1 MQKRFLPLQG
11 IRVLERGDSLSVRLA
26 GLLLSDQG
34 AEVFALDHDRFVD
47 VVDGGVDAYL
57 NRGKKLLH
65 PDILASI
72 RDSDIII
79 QNGPSSGPPSD
90 WAISLGFTATVPG
103 DTDFS
108 LPDDTS
114 DDLLNALVGF
124 YTDLGIT
131 SRLLGRDVIYTP
143 LPLCSVY
150 AAVLGATAVLAALTD
165 RQRSGIG
172 RSIVVPRL
180 SAGLSAIGVLA
191 MDLGGIA
198 SHLLPH
204 SLLALP
210 AALVA
215 EVPKARASEAQMVA
229 FINRLNPTSGCYRT
243 ADGQLIMPVTTV
255 NRRLA
260 VRMLELLELW
270 DQAQALGIVNASPY
284 DPANVGVAG
293 RNIALPERMRSDL
306 NDQLAL
312 WITEAFAKKPA
323 AEWVVIFSEAQVPC
337 GIVQDFSEW
346 MRSSWAKEAGLV
358 ESVSGFE
365 KPQLGRAINV
375 KSAKPY
381 PVLRAT
387 EPVDAVLPHQIQI
400 QKSQSVSTKPL
411 TGYIVLDL
419 CNVIAGPAC
428 GRLLG
433 ELGASVIKLDSTRP
447 DHQPLVTV
455 VWGAEANQGKK
466 SLLADLHTLEGREIL
481 ERLVSRADIVLMNET
496 DSGVRRL
503 GLTQAELAKINPRAI
518 AVQISASKGS
528 RPGSYD
534 DHPGYDPLLQAE
546 TGIMTRFGTRD
557 MPLLHGIASCVDY
570 LTGYLGAFATVVALQ
585 ARERRGD
592 GQGDWAETSL
602 ASAASLIQL
611 GFQFGPGVASELGPT
626 ATGRSATSRLY
637 KVTDGWIYVEGTSDV
652 AEQVESLSIDKALT
666 SLHNKGVRAT
676 RVQSIAALKEKYLAQ
691 SSATIRFRTVGRD
704 GLRAT
709 LLEPTWFQFEGKAL
723 LPSDEPPRPG
733 GDTHEILNSLG
744 YDEAEIHSLI
754 DRQIVGLPDWGQLH
768 RDSKVVSSEEV
779 ISPLVSENI

>member
-1 MQKRFLPLQG
+1 MQQQFLPLQG
-11 IRVLERGDSLSVRLA
+11 IRVLERSNTLAVRLA
-26 GLLLSDQG
+26 GLLLADQG
-34 AEVFALDHDRFVD
+34 AEVFAFDHDLLAD
-47 VVDGGVDAYL
+47 DEIDAYL
-57 NRGKKLLH
+57 DRGKKLLR
-65 PDILASI
+65 PDALASVG
-72 RDSDIII
+72 DSDIVI
-79 QNGPSSGPPSD
+79 QNGPNPGHPSD
-90 WAISLGFTATVPG
+90 RVISLGFTVTVPG
-103 DTDFS
+103 DTDLN
-108 LPDDTS
+108 LPDDAS

-124 YTDLGIT
+124 YTDLGVT
-131 SRLLGRDVIYTP
+131 SRLLGREVIYTP

-150 AAVLGATAVLAALTD
+150 AAVLGATAILAALTD
-165 RQRSGIG
+165 RQRSGMG

-191 MDLGGIA
+191 MDITGIA
-198 SHLLPH
+198 PHLLPH
-204 SLLALP
+204 SLLSLAP
-210 AALVA
+210 ALVA
-215 EVPKARASEAQMVA
+215 EVPKARESEAQMVA

-243 ADGQLIMPVTTV
+243 ADRQLIMPVTTV

-284 DPANVGVAG
+284 DPANVAVED
-293 RNIALPERMRSDL
+293 RNIASPERMRSDL

-312 WITEAFAKKPA
+312 WLTEAFARKPA
-323 AEWVVIFSEAQVPC
+323 AEWVALFAEAQVPC
-337 GIVQDFSEW
+337 GVVQDFSEW
-346 MRSSWAKEAGLV
+346 MHSSWAKEAGLV

-365 KPQLGRAINV
+365 QPQLGRAINV

-381 PVLRAT
+381 PALQAGGR
-387 EPVDAVLPHQIQI
+387 VDDVVPHQVQI

-411 TGYIVLDL
+411 TGYLVLDL
-419 CNVIAGPAC
+419 CNVIAGQAC

-481 ERLVSRADIVLMNET
+481 ERLVRRADIVLMNET
-496 DSGVRRL
+496 NNGVCRL

-518 AVQISASKGS
+518 AVQISACKGS

-570 LTGYLGAFATVVALQ
+570 LTGYLGAYATMVALQ
-585 ARERRGD
+585 ARERQGD
-592 GQGDWAETSL
+592 GLGDWAETSL
-602 ASAASLIQL
+602 ASAASLIQF
-611 GFQFGPGVASELGPT
+611 GFQYGPGVASELGPA

-637 KVTDGWIYVEGTSDV
+637 KVTDGWIYVEGASDV
-652 AEQVESLSIDKALT
+652 AEQVETLSMDEALT
-666 SLHNKGVRAT
+666 SLRAKGIRSAG
-676 RVQSIAALKEKYLAQ
+676 VQSIAALKEKYLAQ
-691 SSATIRFRTVGRD
+691 PSATIRFRTVGRD

-709 LLEPTWFQFEGKAL
+709 LLEPTWFQFEGEAL

-733 GDTHEILNSLG
+733 GDAHEILSSLG
-744 YDEAEIHSLI
+744 YEEAEIQSLI
-754 DRQIVGLPDWGQLH
+754 NRQIVGLTDWRPLH
-768 RDSKVVSSEEV
+768 CGSKPLPSEE
-779 ISPLVSENI
+779 IR

>member
-1 MQKRFLPLQG
+1 MQNQFLPLQG
-11 IRVLERGDSLSVRLA
+11 IRVLERSNTLAVRLA
-26 GLLLSDQG
+26 GLLLADQG
-34 AEVFALDHDRFVD
+34 ADVFALDHGRLA
-47 VVDGGVDAYL
+47 DGEIDAYL
-57 NRGKKLLH
+57 DRGKKLLH
-65 PDILASI
+65 PDVLASMQ
-72 RDSDIII
+72 DSDIVI
-79 QNGPSSGPPSD
+79 QNGPILSHHSD
-90 WAISLGFTATVPG
+90 WVISLGFTATVPG
-103 DTDFS
+103 DPNFN

-114 DDLLNALVGF
+114 DDLLNAHVGF
-124 YTDLGIT
+124 YTDLGVT
-131 SRLLGRDVIYTP
+131 SRLLGRYVIYTP

-165 RQRSGIG
+165 RQRSGMG

-180 SAGLSAIGVLA
+180 SAALSAIGVLA
-191 MDLGGIA
+191 MDISGIA
-198 SHLLPH
+198 PHLLPH
-204 SLLALP
+204 SLLSLAP
-210 AALVA
+210 ALVA
-215 EVPKARASEAQMVA
+215 DVPKARASEGQMVA

-284 DPANVGVAG
+284 DPVNVAVED
-293 RNIALPERMRSDL
+293 RNIASPERMRSDL
-306 NDQLAL
+306 NDQLAS
-312 WITEAFAKKPA
+312 WITEAFARKSA
-323 AEWVVIFSEAQVPC
+323 VEWVAIFAEAQVPC

-346 MRSSWAKEAGLV
+346 MASSWAKEAGLV
-358 ESVSGFE
+358 ESVVSFE
-365 KPQLGRAINV
+365 QPQLGRAINV

-381 PVLRAT
+381 PALQAAAR
-387 EPVDAVLPHQIQI
+387 VDTALPYQVEIQR
-400 QKSQSVSTKPL
+400 SQNIATKPL
-411 TGYIVLDL
+411 TGYVVLDL

-481 ERLVSRADIVLMNET
+481 ERLVRKADIVLMNET
-496 DSGVRRL
+496 DNGVRRL
-503 GLTQAELAKINPRAI
+503 GLTQDEIAKINPHAI

-528 RPGSYD
+528 RAGSYD

-570 LTGYLGAFATVVALQ
+570 LTGYLGAYATVVALQ

-611 GFQFGPGVASELGPT
+611 GFQYGPGVPSELGPT

-637 KVTDGWIYVEGTSDV
+637 KVTDGWIYVEGSSDV
-652 AEQVESLSIDKALT
+652 AEQVETLSVDEALT
-666 SLHNKGVRAT
+666 ALQSKGFRAI
-676 RVQSIAALKEKYLAQ
+676 RVQSIAALKEKYLTRP
-691 SSATIRFRTVGRD
+691 SDTIRFRTVGRD

-709 LLEPTWFQFEGKAL
+709 LLEPTWFQFDGKAL
-723 LPSDEPPRPG
+723 LPSEEPPRPG
-733 GDTHEILNSLG
+733 GDAHEILRSLG
-744 YDEAEIHSLI
+744 YDEAEIQSFI
-754 DRQIVGLPDWGQLH
+754 DQEIVGLPDWG
-768 RDSKVVSSEEV
+768 
-779 ISPLVSENI
+779 

>member
-1 MQKRFLPLQG
+1 MQQQFLPLQG
-11 IRVLERGDSLSVRLA
+11 IRVLERSSTLAVRLT
-26 GLLLSDQG
+26 GLLLADQG
-34 AEVFALDHDRFVD
+34 ADVFALDHGQLA
-47 VVDGGVDAYL
+47 DGEIDAYL
-57 NRGKKLLH
+57 GRGKKLLH

-72 RDSDIII
+72 QDSDIVI
-79 QNGPSSGPPSD
+79 QNGPILDHPSD
-90 WAISLGFTATVPG
+90 GVISLGFTATVPG
-103 DTDFS
+103 DPDLN
-108 LPDDTS
+108 LPNDAS
-114 DDLLNALVGF
+114 DDLLNAFVGF
-124 YTDLGIT
+124 YTDLGVT

-165 RQRSGIG
+165 RQRSGMG

-191 MDLGGIA
+191 MDISGIA
-198 SHLLPH
+198 PHLLPH
-204 SLLALP
+204 SLLSLAP
-210 AALVA
+210 ALVA
-215 EVPKARASEAQMVA
+215 DIPKARESEAQMVA

-255 NRRLA
+255 SRRLA
-260 VRMLELLELW
+260 VRMLELLGLW

-284 DPANVGVAG
+284 DPANVAVED
-293 RNIALPERMRSDL
+293 RNIASPEKMRSDL

-312 WITEAFAKKPA
+312 WITEAFARKSA
-323 AEWVVIFSEAQVPC
+323 AEWVAIFAEAQVPC
-337 GIVQDFSEW
+337 GVVQDFSEW
-346 MRSSWAKEAGLV
+346 MRSSRAKESGLV

-365 KPQLGRAINV
+365 QPQLGRAINV

-381 PVLRAT
+381 PTLGAGQR
-387 EPVDAVLPHQIQI
+387 VDAVVPHQIQI

-411 TGYIVLDL
+411 TGYLVLDL

-433 ELGASVIKLDSTRP
+433 ELGASVIKFDSTRP

-481 ERLVSRADIVLMNET
+481 DRLVRKADIVLMNET
-496 DSGVRRL
+496 DNGLRRL
-503 GLTQAELAKINPRAI
+503 GLTQAELAKINPHAI
-518 AVQISASKGS
+518 GVQISASKGS

-546 TGIMTRFGTRD
+546 TGIMTRFGTRN

-570 LTGYLGAFATVVALQ
+570 LTGYLGAYATVVALQ

-611 GFQFGPGVASELGPT
+611 GFQYGPDVASELGPT

-637 KVTDGWIYVEGTSDV
+637 KVTDGWIYAEGPSNV
-652 AEQVESLSIDKALT
+652 AEQIETLSIDEALT
-666 SLHNKGVRAT
+666 SLRTKGVRSIP
-676 RVQSIAALKEKYLAQ
+676 VQTIIALKEKYLAQ

-723 LPSDEPPRPG
+723 LPSEEPPRPG
-733 GDTHEILNSLG
+733 GDAHKILSSLG
-744 YDEAEIHSLI
+744 YDEAEIQSFI
-754 DRQIVGLPDWGQLH
+754 DRQIVGLPDWRHLH
-768 RDSKVVSSEEV
+768 HGSKPVPSEEILSDSV
-779 ISPLVSENI
+779 NEKG

>member
-1 MQKRFLPLQG
+1 MQNQFLPLQG
-11 IRVLERGDSLSVRLA
+11 IRVLERSNTLAVRLA
-26 GLLLSDQG
+26 GLLLADQG
-34 AEVFALDHDRFVD
+34 ADVFALDHGRLA
-47 VVDGGVDAYL
+47 DGEIDAYL

-65 PDILASI
+65 PEVLASI
-72 RDSDIII
+72 QDSDIVI
-79 QNGPSSGPPSD
+79 QNGPILDHHSD
-90 WAISLGFTATVPG
+90 RVISLGFTSTVPG
-103 DTDFS
+103 DSDLN
-108 LPDDTS
+108 LPDDAS
-114 DDLLNALVGF
+114 DDLLNAYVGF
-124 YTDLGIT
+124 YTDLGVT

-165 RQRSGIG
+165 RQRSGMG

-191 MDLGGIA
+191 MDISGIA
-198 SHLLPH
+198 PHLLPH
-204 SLLALP
+204 SLLSLAP
-210 AALVA
+210 ALVA
-215 EVPKARASEAQMVA
+215 DVPKARESEAQMIA

-243 ADGQLIMPVTTV
+243 ADGKLIMPVTTV

-284 DPANVGVAG
+284 DPANVAVEDC
-293 RNIALPERMRSDL
+293 NIASPERMRSDL
-306 NDQLAL
+306 NDQLAS
-312 WITEAFAKKPA
+312 WITEALAKKSA
-323 AEWVVIFSEAQVPC
+323 VEWVAIFAEAQVPC
-337 GIVQDFSEW
+337 GVVQDFAEW
-346 MRSSWAKEAGLV
+346 MASSWAKEAGLI
-358 ESVSGFE
+358 ESVVGFE
-365 KPQLGRAINV
+365 QPQLGRAINV

-381 PVLRAT
+381 PALQAGTR
-387 EPVDAVLPHQIQI
+387 VDAVVPHQVEMQH
-400 QKSQSVSTKPL
+400 SQNISTKPL
-411 TGYIVLDL
+411 TGYLVLDL

-433 ELGASVIKLDSTRP
+433 ELGASVIKFDSMRP

-466 SLLADLHTLEGREIL
+466 SLLADLHMPEGRKIL
-481 ERLVSRADIVLMNET
+481 ERLVRRADIVLMNET
-496 DSGVRRL
+496 DNGVRRL
-503 GLTQAELAKINPRAI
+503 GLTQAELTKINPHAI

-570 LTGYLGAFATVVALQ
+570 LTGYLGAYATVVALQ

-611 GFQFGPGVASELGPT
+611 GFQYGPGVPSELGPT
-626 ATGRSATSRLY
+626 ATGRNAMSRLY
-637 KVTDGWIYVEGTSDV
+637 KVTDGWIYVEGSSDV
-652 AEQVESLSIDKALT
+652 AEQVETLSMEEALT
-666 SLHNKGVRAT
+666 ALHGKGVRAI
-676 RVQSIAALKEKYLAQ
+676 RVQSIAALKERYLARP
-691 SSATIRFRTVGRD
+691 SETIRFRTVGRD

-733 GDTHEILNSLG
+733 GDAHEILRSLG
-744 YDEAEIHSLI
+744 YDETEIQSFI
-754 DRQIVGLPDWGQLH
+754 DQQIVGLPDWRQLH
-768 RDSKVVSSEEV
+768 RDSSPVSSKG
-779 ISPLVSENI
+779 IKLDAASKKG

>member
-1 MQKRFLPLQG
+1 MDMQQQFLPLQG
-11 IRVLERGDSLSVRLA
+11 IRVLERSNTLAVRLA
-26 GLLLSDQG
+26 GLLLADQG
-34 AEVFALDHDRFVD
+34 AEVFALDHDLLAD
-47 VVDGGVDAYL
+47 DEIDAYL
-57 NRGKKLLH
+57 DRGKKLLR
-65 PDILASI
+65 PDVLDSI
-72 RDSDIII
+72 QDSDIVI
-79 QNGPSSGPPSD
+79 QNGPPPD
-90 WAISLGFTATVPG
+90 HPTAWVISLGFTATVPG
-103 DTDFS
+103 DPDLN
-108 LPDDTS
+108 LPDDAS

-165 RQRSGIG
+165 RQRSGMG

-191 MDLGGIA
+191 MDLGSIA
-198 SHLLPH
+198 PHLLPH

-210 AALVA
+210 PALVA

-270 DQAQALGIVNASPY
+270 DRAQALGIVNASPY
-284 DPANVGVAG
+284 DPANVAVAD
-293 RNIALPERMRSDL
+293 RNIAQPERMRSDL

-312 WITEAFAKKPA
+312 WITEAFAKKSA
-323 AEWVVIFSEAQVPC
+323 VEWDVIFSEAQVPC
-337 GIVQDFSEW
+337 GVVQDFSEW
-346 MRSSWAKEAGLV
+346 MRSSWVKEAGLV

-365 KPQLGRAINV
+365 LPQLGRAINV

-381 PVLRAT
+381 PTLRAGQRA
-387 EPVDAVLPHQIQI
+387 DAVVPHQVQI

-411 TGYIVLDL
+411 TGYLVLDL

-496 DSGVRRL
+496 DNGVRRL
-503 GLTQAELAKINPRAI
+503 GLTQAELAKINPHAI
-518 AVQISASKGS
+518 AVQISACKGS

-570 LTGYLGAFATVVALQ
+570 LTGYLGAYATVVALL

-611 GFQFGPGVASELGPT
+611 GFQYGPGVASELGPT

-637 KVTDGWIYVEGTSDV
+637 KVTDGWIYVEGPSDV
-652 AEQVESLSIDKALT
+652 AEQAETLSMDEANTFLRT
-666 SLHNKGVRAT
+666 KGVRSIP
-676 RVQSIAALKEKYLAQ
+676 VQSIAALKEKYLAQ
-691 SSATIRFRTVGRD
+691 PSATIRFRTVGRD

-723 LPSDEPPRPG
+723 LPSEEPPRPG
-733 GDTHEILNSLG
+733 GDAHEILSSLG
-744 YDEAEIHSLI
+744 YDEAEIQSFL
-754 DRQIVGLPDWGQLH
+754 DRKIVGLPDWRQLH
-768 RDSKVVSSEEV
+768 RDSKPVSSEEV
-779 ISPLVSENI
+779 FR

>member
-1 MQKRFLPLQG
+1 MQQQFLPLQG
-11 IRVLERGDSLSVRLA
+11 IRVLEHSDNLAVRLA
-26 GLLLSDQG
+26 GLLLADQG
-34 AEVFALDHDRFVD
+34 AEVFALDHERLADD
-47 VVDGGVDAYL
+47 EIDAYL
-57 NRGKKLLH
+57 DRGKKLLR
-65 PDILASI
+65 PDVLASM
-72 RDSDIII
+72 RDSDIVI
-79 QNGPSSGPPSD
+79 QNGPIHDHPSD
-90 WAISLGFTATVPG
+90 WVISLGFTATVPG
-103 DTDFS
+103 DPDFN
-108 LPDDTS
+108 LPDDAS

-124 YTDLGIT
+124 YTDLGVT

-165 RQRSGIG
+165 RQRSGMG

-191 MDLGGIA
+191 MDISGIA
-198 SHLLPH
+198 PHLLPH
-204 SLLALP
+204 SLLSLAP
-210 AALVA
+210 ALVA
-215 EVPKARASEAQMVA
+215 DVPKARESEAQMVA

-284 DPANVGVAG
+284 DPANVAVED
-293 RNIALPERMRSDL
+293 RNIASPERMRSDL

-312 WITEAFAKKPA
+312 WITEAFAKKSA
-323 AEWVVIFSEAQVPC
+323 VEWDAIFSEAQVPC
-337 GIVQDFSEW
+337 GVVQDFSEW
-346 MRSSWAKEAGLV
+346 MRSSWAKDAGLV

-365 KPQLGRAINV
+365 QPQLGRAINV

-381 PVLRAT
+381 PTLRAGQR
-387 EPVDAVLPHQIQI
+387 VDAVVPHQVQI
-400 QKSQSVSTKPL
+400 QRFQSVSTKPL
-411 TGYIVLDL
+411 MGYLVLDL

-433 ELGASVIKLDSTRP
+433 ELGATVIKLDSTRP

-466 SLLADLHTLEGREIL
+466 SLLADLHTLAGREIL
-481 ERLVSRADIVLMNET
+481 ERLASRADIVLMNET
-496 DSGVRRL
+496 DNGVRRL
-503 GLTQAELAKINPRAI
+503 GLTQAELTKINPRAI
-518 AVQISASKGS
+518 AVQISACKGS

-534 DHPGYDPLLQAE
+534 DHSGYDPLLQAE
-546 TGIMTRFGTRD
+546 TGIMARFGTRD

-592 GQGDWAETSL
+592 GRDKGQGDWAETSL

-611 GFQFGPGVASELGPT
+611 GFQYGPGVASELGPT
-626 ATGRSATSRLY
+626 ATGRSATSRLH
-637 KVTDGWIYVEGTSDV
+637 KVTDGWIYVENPSDV
-652 AEQVESLSIDKALT
+652 AEQVETLSMDEALT
-666 SLHNKGVRAT
+666 SLRTKGVRST

-691 SSATIRFRTVGRD
+691 PSATIRFRTVGQD

-723 LPSDEPPRPG
+723 LPSGEPPRPG
-733 GDTHEILNSLG
+733 GDAHEILSSLG
-744 YDEAEIHSLI
+744 YDEAEIQSFI
-754 DRQIVGLPDWGQLH
+754 DRQIVGLPDWSQLH
-768 RDSKVVSSEEV
+768 RDSKAVSSEEI
-779 ISPLVSENI
+779 ISAL

>member
-1 MQKRFLPLQG
+1 M
-11 IRVLERGDSLSVRLA
+11 A
-26 GLLLSDQG
+26 GLLLADQG
-34 AEVFALDHDRFVD
+34 ADVFALDHGRLA
-47 VVDGGVDAYL
+47 DGEIDAYL
-57 NRGKKLLH
+57 DRGKKLLH
-65 PDILASI
+65 PDVLASMQ
-72 RDSDIII
+72 DSDIVI
-79 QNGPSSGPPSD
+79 QNGPILSHHSD
-90 WAISLGFTATVPG
+90 WVISLGFTSTVPG
-103 DTDFS
+103 DPNFN
-108 LPDDTS
+108 LPDDAS
-114 DDLLNALVGF
+114 DDLLNAHVGF
-124 YTDLGIT
+124 YTDLGVT
-131 SRLLGRDVIYTP
+131 SRLLGRYVIYTP

-165 RQRSGIG
+165 RQRSGMG

-191 MDLGGIA
+191 MDISGIA
-198 SHLLPH
+198 PHLLPH
-204 SLLALP
+204 SLLSLAP
-210 AALVA
+210 ALVA
-215 EVPKARASEAQMVA
+215 DVPKARESEAQMVA

-284 DPANVGVAG
+284 DPVNVAVED
-293 RNIALPERMRSDL
+293 RNIASPERMRSDL
-306 NDQLAL
+306 NDQLAS
-312 WITEAFAKKPA
+312 WITEAFARKSA
-323 AEWVVIFSEAQVPC
+323 VEWVAIFAEAQVPC
-337 GIVQDFSEW
+337 GVVQDFSEW
-346 MRSSWAKEAGLV
+346 MASSWAKEAGLV
-358 ESVSGFE
+358 ESVVSFE
-365 KPQLGRAINV
+365 QPQLGRAINV

-381 PVLRAT
+381 PALQAAAR
-387 EPVDAVLPHQIQI
+387 VDTALPYQVEIQR
-400 QKSQSVSTKPL
+400 SQNIATKPL
-411 TGYIVLDL
+411 TGYVVLDL

-481 ERLVSRADIVLMNET
+481 ERLVRKADIVLMNET
-496 DSGVRRL
+496 DNGVRRL
-503 GLTQAELAKINPRAI
+503 GLTQDEIAKINPHAI

-528 RPGSYD
+528 RAGSYD

-570 LTGYLGAFATVVALQ
+570 LTGYLGAYATVVALQ

-611 GFQFGPGVASELGPT
+611 GFQYGPGVPSELGPT

-637 KVTDGWIYVEGTSDV
+637 KVTDGWIYVEGSSDV
-652 AEQVESLSIDKALT
+652 AEQVETLSVDEALT
-666 SLHNKGVRAT
+666 ALHSKGFRAI
-676 RVQSIAALKEKYLAQ
+676 RVQSIAALKEKYLTRP
-691 SSATIRFRTVGRD
+691 SDTIRFRTVGRD

-709 LLEPTWFQFEGKAL
+709 LLEPTWFQFDGKAL
-723 LPSDEPPRPG
+723 LPSEEPPRPG
-733 GDTHEILNSLG
+733 GDAHEILRSLG
-744 YDEAEIHSLI
+744 YDEAEIQSFI
-754 DRQIVGLPDWGQLH
+754 DQEIVGLPDWG
-768 RDSKVVSSEEV
+768 
-779 ISPLVSENI
+779 